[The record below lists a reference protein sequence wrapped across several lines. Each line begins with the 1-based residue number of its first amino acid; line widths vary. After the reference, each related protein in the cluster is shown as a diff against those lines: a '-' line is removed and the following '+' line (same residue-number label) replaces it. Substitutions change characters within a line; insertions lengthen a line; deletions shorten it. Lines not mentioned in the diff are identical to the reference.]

1 MNQSAAS
8 QPSRKK
14 AVFSLLILLAL
25 TCVIVLIFRDHW
37 AEITAAL
44 AQLNLWQVLV
54 VLALGISYPL
64 LEGCVSYVIVRGRL
78 PGFTLRQG
86 IDNAWCG
93 TFGNVV
99 TLGAGVVPVQTWYL
113 HQAGLPIGPGVGLM
127 TLQYVFHKTTVL
139 LYATVMLL
147 LQHKWLAANTTG
159 VLKYLPMAYAVVAL
173 VIVALVLVCVSPLVQ
188 NLARWA
194 LGFLPKT
201 EKWQQRRADW
211 LEQLDV
217 LGTESRLLLA
227 DKARCV
233 QIFALQALKLFLLFC
248 LPWLCIRF
256 MQLSPL
262 SFARVQLLTSLMLFV
277 SNALP
282 NVAGMGSI
290 ETAFLLLYSSFL
302 PSGEVMSVLMLYRIA
317 SYYFV
322 FAASAVGFFLARFG
336 IVILVLLALV
346 LIFPSAKIDLAS
358 KISASTQASVRA
370 EHQQNFASSNEMEFE
385 VYSSSDEIYQNISE
399 VLSGVRC
406 VRRLSQNYSSY
417 SHEFPVDSITV
428 SYYDDAAQHQLLFT
442 VYSDGV
448 CIVNSAF
455 VSVKYPGGGAA
466 ELYQAL
472 AEIVE

>member
-1 MNQSAAS
+1 MSQAAAQ

-14 AVFSLLILLAL
+14 TVISLLVLLAL
-25 TCVIVLIFRDHW
+25 TCIIVFIFKDHW
-37 AEITAAL
+37 AEITTAL
-44 AQLNLWQVLV
+44 AQLSVWQVLA
-54 VLALGISYPL
+54 VLAVGLSYPL
-64 LEGCVSYVIVRGRL
+64 LEGCVAWVIVRSRL
-78 PGFTLRQG
+78 PQFTLRQG
-86 IDNAWCG
+86 LDVGWCG

-99 TLGAGVVPVQTWYL
+99 TLGAGAVPVQLYYL
-113 HQAGLPIGPGVGLM
+113 HKAGLSLGPGAGLM
-127 TLQYVFHKTTVL
+127 TLEYVFHKTTVL

-322 FAASAVGFFLARFG
+322 FAASAVGFFLA
-336 IVILVLLALV
+336 
-346 LIFPSAKIDLAS
+346 
-358 KISASTQASVRA
+358 Q
-370 EHQQNFASSNEMEFE
+370 
-385 VYSSSDEIYQNISE
+385 
-399 VLSGVRC
+399 
-406 VRRLSQNYSSY
+406 RRLTRTPPK
-417 SHEFPVDSITV
+417 E
-428 SYYDDAAQHQLLFT
+428 A
-442 VYSDGV
+442 
-448 CIVNSAF
+448 
-455 VSVKYPGGGAA
+455 
-466 ELYQAL
+466 
-472 AEIVE
+472 